1 MSTMSK
7 DSIKVFIILLV
18 LATSLGCIT
27 GIDNSGHQGTPLA
40 DKPDGEPSP
49 PVDVEFF
56 FSEDPK
62 LNKEVTLTLKAI
74 PNEIVEY
81 AELGINLPDGFM
93 LVGREG
99 KWTGALKPG
108 EPQSISVKVKAIR
121 EGRWEPE
128 GTIYGYFK
136 YPEGV
141 ASGYN
146 LYFTP
151 HLYVYIKGDV
161 VQVSNIP
168 PPNNWV
174 NRVGPSGS
182 LNDTS
187 LSSNLS
193 LSEPPTLGKEV
204 VLSYVA
210 NTSVHLDNAQ
220 VSVVFPEK
228 GMEMV
233 NITSAVIEQL
243 GHVTRMNLELIEGT
257 QQYNWRGFVPGNST
271 IRVAMT
277 VKTTLTGEGYVY
289 ATTGTIGGD
298 PIAQTVVLYIKVDE
312 FSGSYNVRKG

>member
-1 MSTMSK
+1 
-7 DSIKVFIILLV
+7 
-18 LATSLGCIT
+18 
-27 GIDNSGHQGTPLA
+27 
-40 DKPDGEPSP
+40 PDGEPSP

-62 LNKEVTLTLKAI
+62 LNKEVTLTLKVI

-93 LVGREG
+93 LVGSEG
-99 KWTGALKPG
+99 KWAGALKLG

-168 PPNNWV
+168 PPNNWI
-174 NRVGPSGS
+174 NIVGLSGS
-182 LNDTS
+182 QNDTG
-187 LSSNLS
+187 LSSNIS
-193 LSEPPTLGKEV
+193 LSESSALGKEV
-204 VLSYVA
+204 VLSYIA
-210 NTSVHLDNAQ
+210 NTSVQLDNAQ

-233 NITSAVIEQL
+233 KLTAATIEQA
-243 GHVTRMNLELIEGT
+243 GQVTRMNLELIEGT
-257 QQYNWRGFVPGNST
+257 RQYNWRGFIPDNST
-271 IRVAMT
+271 VRVEMI
-277 VKTTLTGEGYVY
+277 VKSMLTGEGYVY
-289 ATTGTIGGD
+289 AAIGTIGSD
-298 PIAQTVVLYIKVDE
+298 PKSQTVVMYTKVDE
-312 FSGSYNVRKG
+312 FSASYNVRKG